1 MTECPSCHTVPPT
14 PHTDYCQN
22 EPWLG
27 HRNLCSSQWSD
38 FCDCEWPDDLPA
50 RHTVIVGGRSTS
62 HPRTLCRVD
71 VCGLDQPPEQRPE
84 DDPPDPVICDG
95 RNCGGVPHG

>member
-1 MTECPSCHTVPPT
+1 MT
-14 PHTDYCQN
+14 

-27 HRNLCSSQWSD
+27 HWDGCSIAHSD
-38 FCDCEWPDDLPA
+38 ICDCDPDNPVNLA
-50 RHTVIVGGRSTS
+50 
-62 HPRTLCRVD
+62 
-71 VCGLDQPPEQRPE
+71 EQRPE

>member
-14 PHTDYCQN
+14 PHTEYCKN

-38 FCDCEWPDDLPA
+38 WCN
-50 RHTVIVGGRSTS
+50 
-62 HPRTLCRVD
+62 
-71 VCGLDQPPEQRPE
+71 CGDEPVRLAEQRPE